1 LDNNT
6 GVTAL
11 LYGELHVDLEDLS
24 LKLNEKLK
32 DEPIF
37 LCLEDVVNLLKN
49 LRVELDLPKNLIFLK
64 ALFFLK
70 NQRLSNF
77 NLLSERTI
85 PDLLCIKSKVL
96 DFLIPELKGQ
106 NPAVLIS
113 LEFNLAFRYEKNL
126 SNGSLFSEVK
136 RQNVIPAKSTLLEL

>member
-1 LDNNT
+1 
-6 GVTAL
+6 VVAL
-11 LYGELHVDLEDLS
+11 LYDELHVDLEDLS

-37 LCLEDVVNLLKN
+37 LCLDEAVSLLKN

-85 PDLLCIKSKVL
+85 PDLLCVKSKVL
-96 DFLIPELKGQ
+96 DFLMLELKGQ

-113 LEFNLAFRYEKNL
+113 FEFNLAFR
-126 SNGSLFSEVK
+126 
-136 RQNVIPAKSTLLEL
+136 